1 MTQRPYKTIEDIIEY
16 MKENKVNPLV
26 IDAWDQCPTRYPI
39 YGLMGKLYKD
49 KETREVVFGNYK
61 IIIEFTHGLNSG
73 MAMEPDEYKTTIL
86 LYFGV

>member
-39 YGLMGKLYKD
+39 YGLMEKLYKD
-49 KETREVVFGNYK
+49 KETREVIFNNFK
-61 IIIEFTHGLNSG
+61 IKIEHTNGGGCG
-73 MAMEPDEYKTTIL
+73 MGAYPAEYRTTIL
-86 LYFGV
+86 VNFGA

>member
-26 IDAWDQCPTRYPI
+26 IDAWDQCPTRYSI

-49 KETREVVFGNYK
+49 KETREVIFGNFK
-61 IIIEFTHGLNSG
+61 IKIEHTNGGGCGLG
-73 MAMEPDEYKTTIL
+73 AYPAEYRTTIL
-86 LYFGV
+86 VNFGA